1 MSFTAQDVMTLR
13 KKTGLGM
20 MDCKKALTEH
30 NGDACA
36 AESWLREQRKGKMDQ
51 RTERATAEGRI
62 GIAINENKA
71 AIVQILTE
79 TDFTARNERFIEMTE
94 KCAQDALNCE
104 PGNLKNP
111 TETMTKLIDDVRIT
125 TGENA
130 NFKAAHVYHGSSYGF
145 YIHHDGKRA
154 CLIAIEGSSDQET
167 LKGICQ
173 HIVFHDPK
181 AIDESGID
189 SKTIETVRSEAIAE
203 AQQSGKPE
211 EIAQKIA
218 EGRIRKYI
226 EENCLL
232 SQKYVIDES
241 KQIKDLLGD
250 NAKVKGFTRYT
261 LGQ

>member
-1 MSFTAQDVMTLR
+1 MSFTAQDVMSLR

-62 GIAINENKA
+62 SIAINDGKA

-79 TDFTARNERFIEMTE
+79 TDFTARNERFVEMSQT
-94 KCAQDALNCE
+94 CANLALECE
-104 PGNLKNP
+104 TGEITSP
-111 TETMTKLIDDVRIT
+111 TEAMTKLIDDVRIT

-130 NFKAAHVYHGSSYGF
+130 NFKSGHVYKGSSYGS

-154 CLIAIEGSSDQET
+154 CLISIDGSCEQEL

-181 AIDESGID
+181 SIDETGID
-189 SKTIETVRSEAIAE
+189 PDIIESVKSEAIAE
-203 AQQSGKPE
+203 AQSSGKPE

-218 EGRIRKYI
+218 EGRVRKYL
-226 EENCLL
+226 EDNCLL
-232 SQKYVIDES
+232 NQKYVIDET
-241 KQIKDLLGD
+241 KQIKDLIGS
-250 NAKVKGFTRYT
+250 NAKILDFTRYT